1 MKFRIATLI
10 TIAWMVGTAS
20 AKDPTPQQLRYQYQE
35 NKQLEFKYNEALDM
49 KMSEGSLLAQVE
61 WKSLERGTNEADSIH
76 ADVVFT
82 DIAESILIYN
92 QLLQRPVMAMLNE
105 KPFRF
110 SITPRGNL
118 LQFIPPKP
126 GRIGFGELE
135 TFEFIVAN
143 LELNFAN
150 LYPKLP
156 DHPVTVGDSW
166 TATNTY
172 NVPYG
177 MVNAT
182 GSVDMT
188 STYTIKKTKKVNG
201 AMCFEI
207 EEKSQSQ
214 IHMYRTYGDLSFID
228 NGTSDIKGKLFFDYE
243 RGLIMKYEVSGEM
256 DAETTILGGQE
267 NPSQKSQIKWKSKRE
282 LKKIRDH

>member
-1 MKFRIATLI
+1 MKLWIVILI
-10 TIAWMVGTAS
+10 LWTVGTAS
-20 AKDPTPQQLRYQYQE
+20 AKDPEPQQLRYQYPE

-49 KMSEGSLLAQVE
+49 QMREGSLLAQVE

-76 ADVVFT
+76 VDIVFT
-82 DIAESILIYN
+82 DIAESILIFN
-92 QLLQRPVMAMLNE
+92 QLLQRPVVAMLDE

-126 GRIGFGELE
+126 GHIGFGEIE
-135 TFEFIVAN
+135 IFDSIVAN
-143 LELNFAN
+143 IELSYAS

-156 DHPVTVGDSW
+156 DRPVTVGDSW
-166 TATNTY
+166 TATHTY
-172 NVPYG
+172 TVPYNLA
-177 MVNAT
+177 NAT
-182 GSVDMT
+182 GTIEIT

-201 AMCFEI
+201 ALCFEI

-256 DAETTILGGQE
+256 EAETTVLDGRE
-267 NPSQKSQIKWKSKRE
+267 NPSMKNRIILKSKRE
-282 LKKIRDH
+282 LKKIRDL

>member
-1 MKFRIATLI
+1 MKLWIVIL
-10 TIAWMVGTAS
+10 IAWMVGIAS
-20 AKDPTPQQLRYQYQE
+20 AKDPEPQQLRYQYPE
-35 NKQLEFKYNEALDM
+35 DKQLEFKYDEALDM

-61 WKSLERGTNEADSIH
+61 YKSLERGTDEADSIQV
-76 ADVVFT
+76 DVVFT

-92 QLLQRPVMAMLNE
+92 QLLQRPVVAMLDE

-118 LQFIPPKP
+118 LQFTPPKP
-126 GRIGFGELE
+126 GHIGFGELE
-135 TFEFIVAN
+135 IFDSIVAN
-143 LELNFAN
+143 IELSYAN

-166 TATNTY
+166 TATHTY
-172 NVPYG
+172 TVPYNLA
-177 MVNAT
+177 NAT
-182 GSVDMT
+182 GTVEIT

-201 AMCFEI
+201 VLCFEI

-228 NGTSDIKGKLFFDYE
+228 NGTSNSKGKLFFDYE
-243 RGLIMKYEVSGEM
+243 RGLIMKYEISGEIE
-256 DAETTILGGQE
+256 AETTVLDGLE
-267 NPSQKSQIKWKSKRE
+267 NPSMKNRIKLKSKRE
-282 LKKIRDH
+282 LKEIRDL

>member
-1 MKFRIATLI
+1 MKFWIAIFLLC
-10 TIAWMVGTAS
+10 MVGTAS
-20 AKDPTPQQLRYQYQE
+20 AKDPEPQQLRYQYPE

-61 WKSLERGTNEADSIH
+61 WKSLEMGKNETDSIH
-76 ADVVFT
+76 VEIVFT

-126 GRIGFGELE
+126 GHIGFGEIE
-135 TFEFIVAN
+135 IFDSIVAN
-143 LELNFAN
+143 IELSYAN

-166 TATNTY
+166 TATHTY
-172 NVPYG
+172 AVPYN
-177 MVNAT
+177 MANAT
-182 GSVDMT
+182 GTIEIT
-188 STYTIKKTKKVNG
+188 STYTVKKTKKVNG
-201 AMCFEI
+201 ALCFEI

-228 NGTSDIKGKLFFDYE
+228 NGTSNSKGKLFFDYE
-243 RGLIMKYEVSGEM
+243 RGLIMKYEISGEM
-256 DAETTILGGQE
+256 EAETTVLDGQE
-267 NPSQKSQIKWKSKRE
+267 NPSMKSRIKLKSKRE
-282 LKKIRDH
+282 LKEIRDI

>member
-1 MKFRIATLI
+1 MKFRFAIFVAI
-10 TIAWMVGTAS
+10 TWTVGIAS
-20 AKDPTPQQLRYQYQE
+20 AKDPEPQQLRYQYPE
-35 NKQLEFKYNEALDM
+35 NKQLEFKYNEVLDM
-49 KMSEGSLLAQVE
+49 QMSEGSLLAQVE
-61 WKSLERGTNEADSIH
+61 WKSLEGGTNEADSIH
-76 ADVVFT
+76 VDVVFT

-92 QLLQRPVMAMLNE
+92 QLLQRPVIAMLDE

-118 LQFIPPKP
+118 LQFTPPKP

-135 TFEFIVAN
+135 IFDSIVAN
-143 LELNFAN
+143 IELSYAN

-166 TATNTY
+166 TATYTY
-172 NVPYG
+172 NVPYN
-177 MVNAT
+177 MANTT
-182 GSVDMT
+182 GTIEIT

-201 AMCFEI
+201 ALCFEI

-214 IHMYRTYGDLSFID
+214 VHMYRTYGDLSFID
-228 NGTSDIKGKLFFDYE
+228 NGTSNSKGKLFFDYE

-256 DAETTILGGQE
+256 EAETTVLGGSE
-267 NPSQKSQIKWKSKRE
+267 NSIVKNRIKMKSKRE
-282 LKKIRDH
+282 LKEIRDL